1 MQIDLQTLYFLT
13 VGTLVIAA
21 GMMLWEREAHPHRA
35 KQLGFWAA
43 GSLVFVVGCIVAMN
57 RTSFPGISGLAIA
70 NLIFVS
76 GYLLQLHGV
85 RLLDGPA
92 GWRGSIALL
101 AALAVLWAMLG
112 HVFPQA
118 FWNHVAAVPI
128 AAICGFTA
136 WTLIR
141 GRSVRALRS
150 RPLAVAIPAGHAV
163 FYLVRAF
170 VMPPL
175 AVAYGSEIVATMAK
189 ITMYEAVLYSVA
201 LPMALVSLMREES
214 QERLQKAA
222 RTDYLTGLANR
233 HGFFEQGDRVLAER
247 MTDAPLT
254 LLAFDL
260 DHFKSIND
268 RFGHAAG
275 DAVLRL
281 FARVAGEVWPVQG
294 GPGVIV
300 ARLGGEEFAA
310 LLPGRNV
317 AEARQI
323 GEQVAARFAEA
334 SARSDGPGISATVS
348 VGLAEARPGQ
358 GELGPLLAQ
367 ADLALYRAKA
377 LGRNRV
383 EVAEPAAA

>member
-21 GMMLWEREAHPHRA
+21 GMMLWERQAHPHRA
-35 KQLGFWAA
+35 RQLGFWAA
-43 GSLVFVVGCIVAMN
+43 GSLAFVVGCVVAMN
-57 RTSFPGISGLAIA
+57 RTSFPGISGLAAA

-92 GWRGSIALL
+92 GWRGSVVLL
-101 AALAVLWAMLG
+101 AGLALLWAMLG
-112 HVFPQA
+112 RVFPQA

-141 GRSVRALRS
+141 GRSVQALRS

-175 AVAYGSEIVATMAK
+175 AAAYGSEIVATMAK

-201 LPMALVSLMREES
+201 LPMALVSLVREES
-214 QERLQKAA
+214 QERLQKAV

-247 MTDAPLT
+247 MADAPLT

-268 RFGHAAG
+268 RYGHAAG

-281 FARVAGEVWPVQG
+281 FARVAGEVPPVQG
-294 GPGVIV
+294 SPGVIV

-334 SARSDGPGISATVS
+334 SAGSDGPGISATVS
-348 VGLAEARPGQ
+348 VGLAEARPGR

-367 ADLALYRAKA
+367 ADRALYRAKA

-383 EVAEPAAA
+383 EVAGPAAA